1 MAYYKD
7 HGSYQ
12 VETLELPGGLSLGL
26 YTSAVICGGG
36 EDSSAPM
43 ARAAWFNACDHLEMS
58 GPLCRRDLHARG
70 PAHVTDSDWADSS
83 PYIARLPL
91 IWGSSP

>member
-7 HGSYQ
+7 HSSYQ
-12 VETLELPGGLSLGL
+12 VETLELPGGQSLGL
-26 YTSAVICGGG
+26 QTSAVICGGG

-43 ARAAWFNACDHLEMS
+43 NRAAWFNACDHLEMS
-58 GPLCRRDLHARG
+58 GPVGRRDPSVSGSTHATG
-70 PAHVTDSDWADSS
+70 TADSS
-83 PYIARLPL
+83 PCSAHLPL